1 MKILHIN
8 HSDNIGGAAIAA
20 LRIADSLQKN
30 GLKNR
35 ILVRIKLTENESV
48 IQLNHP
54 IFSRVVNSLRNRFS
68 QVLMR
73 FYKVNLD
80 QTNSINIFPSSLVN
94 KINGID
100 ADVVHFHWIGHEMMS
115 IESIARINKPI
126 VWTLH
131 DLWIFSGIEHL
142 PVLDSYISGNF
153 KNNVISLFTK
163 SRLDQWTWNRKKQL
177 LKNKQIFFVAPSQ
190 WMSTIAK
197 EAALM
202 SESDISII
210 PNPLDI
216 DFWRRGDL
224 KKARSTLKLPI
235 SKKIILFGL
244 YGDVDVKHKGF
255 DLLLEALEK
264 INIDK
269 SNTILSIF
277 GSNFQEKSIHG
288 MEIISHGFV
297 DSELAMRDLYRSAD
311 VFVIP
316 SRLESFGQTAAE
328 AMACGVPVVS
338 FAGHGTADFIIH
350 KETGWLARPFDVE
363 DLAKGIDYI
372 LMCSLKKMLTLS
384 QKSRKSIE
392 NLCAYNKVANQYKE
406 VYEKAISVD

>member
-1 MKILHIN
+1 
-8 HSDNIGGAAIAA
+8 
-20 LRIADSLQKN
+20 
-30 GLKNR
+30 
-35 ILVRIKLTENESV
+35 
-48 IQLNHP
+48 
-54 IFSRVVNSLRNRFS
+54 SRVVNSLRNRFS

-73 FYKVNLD
+73 FYRVNLD

-131 DLWIFSGIEHL
+131 DLWVFSGIEHL

-153 KNNVISLFTK
+153 KNNAISLFTK

-202 SESDISII
+202 SESHISII

-224 KKARSTLKLPI
+224 KKARSTLKLPT

-244 YGDVDVKHKGF
+244 YGDVD
-255 DLLLEALEK
+255 
-264 INIDK
+264 
-269 SNTILSIF
+269 
-277 GSNFQEKSIHG
+277 
-288 MEIISHGFV
+288 
-297 DSELAMRDLYRSAD
+297 
-311 VFVIP
+311 
-316 SRLESFGQTAAE
+316 
-328 AMACGVPVVS
+328 
-338 FAGHGTADFIIH
+338 
-350 KETGWLARPFDVE
+350 
-363 DLAKGIDYI
+363 
-372 LMCSLKKMLTLS
+372 
-384 QKSRKSIE
+384 
-392 NLCAYNKVANQYKE
+392 
-406 VYEKAISVD
+406 